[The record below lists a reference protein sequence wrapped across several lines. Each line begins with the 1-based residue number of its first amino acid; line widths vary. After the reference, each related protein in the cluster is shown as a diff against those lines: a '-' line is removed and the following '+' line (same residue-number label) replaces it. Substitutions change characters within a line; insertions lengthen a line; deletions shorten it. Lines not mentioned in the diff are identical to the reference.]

1 MVTKNKSISR
11 IERDLAIDNFL
22 NDNDDEK
29 DENKLHY
36 LTFENS
42 NIDLS
47 ILSESYEDF
56 NIAASERR
64 KTNHVQKK
72 LESSGLIG
80 TSSKRQELQN
90 EIDKADNESLRID
103 QKERERKEYMEKA
116 ILLQER
122 RKARTPVEPDIEEDH
137 VVISIRHPA
146 LGTKRRLFRGDAK
159 MSNVYDWLG

>member
-1 MVTKNKSISR
+1 MVTKNKSISQ
-11 IERDLAIDNFL
+11 IERDRAIDNFL

-64 KTNHVQKK
+64 KTNYIQKK

-80 TSSKRQELQN
+80 TSSKRQEPQN
-90 EIDKADNESLRID
+90 EID
-103 QKERERKEYMEKA
+103 
-116 ILLQER
+116 
-122 RKARTPVEPDIEEDH
+122 
-137 VVISIRHPA
+137 
-146 LGTKRRLFRGDAK
+146 
-159 MSNVYDWLG
+159 

>member
-36 LTFENS
+36 PTFENS

-47 ILSESYEDF
+47 ILSELYEDF

-64 KTNHVQKK
+64 KTNHIQKK

-80 TSSKRQELQN
+80 TSSKRQEPQN
-90 EIDKADNESLRID
+90 EID
-103 QKERERKEYMEKA
+103 
-116 ILLQER
+116 
-122 RKARTPVEPDIEEDH
+122 
-137 VVISIRHPA
+137 
-146 LGTKRRLFRGDAK
+146 
-159 MSNVYDWLG
+159 